1 MNRHLPRI
9 ALLVGALAVC
19 GQAAAHGGG
28 GGWHGAGPL
37 LGAAVIGA
45 VVGAA
50 VSGGQDRTVHV
61 ERETVYAPQPVYVQA
76 SQPVYVQAPPPV
88 YVQALPQPVY
98 YQPYPAV
105 RGYAPPPPPVY
116 QRNDGPPPGYHGSP
130 RW

>member
-28 GGWHGAGPL
+28 GGGWHGTGPL

-76 SQPVYVQAPPPV
+76 PPPV
-88 YVQALPQPVY
+88 YVQAVPQPVY
-98 YQPYPAV
+98 YQSYPAV
-105 RGYAPPPPPVY
+105 QGYAPPPPPVY
-116 QRNDGPPPGYHGSP
+116 QRYESPHPGYHGSP